1 MILNM
6 ASESVLPEFLDRR
19 ACREL
24 LGMTRVDVDRLF
36 QRCTVYAIDASRK
49 VYISSG
55 EAMGAIHAYPPGSIR
70 RTWET
75 RAP

>member
-1 MILNM
+1 MLPTM

-36 QRCTVYAIDASRK
+36 QRCTVYAIEGSRK

-55 EAMGAIHAYPPGSIR
+55 EVMGAICAVPPGSIR

-75 RAP
+75 RAA

>member
-1 MILNM
+1 MIPNM

-36 QRCTVYAIDASRK
+36 QRCTVYAIDGSRK

-55 EAMGAIHAYPPGSIR
+55 EVMGAIRGYPPGSIR

-75 RAP
+75 RAA

>member
-1 MILNM
+1 MIPNM

-36 QRCTVYAIDASRK
+36 QRCTVYAIDGSRK

-55 EAMGAIHAYPPGSIR
+55 EVMGAIRGYPPGTIR

-75 RAP
+75 RAA

>member
-1 MILNM
+1 M
-6 ASESVLPEFLDRR
+6 ASAVALPEFLDRR

-36 QRCTVYAIDASRK
+36 KRCTVYAIDGSRK
-49 VYISSG
+49 VYINSS
-55 EAMGAIHAYPPGSIR
+55 EVMGTIRAYPPGSIR

-75 RAP
+75 HAA